1 MEKDIRYKGRV
12 IFYNK
17 DKGFGAI
24 DNPELGSVYLHF
36 SKMIEDYRIA
46 HTHDE
51 VEFNAIPSTRKKGV
65 YEALNVQFIKNE
77 HLDKIINAFQDKTTI
92 YGKVRD
98 INAGGLLID
107 FEGIE
112 LFLPKSEVDI
122 YEFNSYR
129 FLIGKTIEFKIIGI
143 DHRSII
149 ASRKQALEESDDEMK
164 RIKNPI
170 ASSDRVNRM
179 VS

>member
-1 MEKDIRYKGRV
+1 MEKTQKYKGRV
-12 IFYNK
+12 IFYSK

-24 DNPELGSVYLHF
+24 EHAELGSVYLHF
-36 SKMIEDYRIA
+36 SKMIDDYRIA
-46 HTHDE
+46 HANDE
-51 VEFNAIPSTRKKGV
+51 VEFEAIPSTRKKGV
-65 YEALNVQFIKNE
+65 YEAINVQFIQNE
-77 HLDKIINAFQDKTTI
+77 HLDKIINAYQQKATLT
-92 YGKVRD
+92 GKVRD

-129 FLIGKTIEFKIIGI
+129 FLLGKTLEFKIIGI

-149 ASRKQALEESDDEMK
+149 ASRKQVIEESDNELK
-164 RIKNPI
+164 RVKYPSANDSMNKM
-170 ASSDRVNRM
+170 AS
-179 VS
+179 

>member
-1 MEKDIRYKGRV
+1 METEKKYRGRV

-24 DNPELGSVYLHF
+24 ENTELGSVYLHF
-36 SKMIEDYRIA
+36 SKMIDDYRIA
-46 HTHDE
+46 HANDE
-51 VEFNAIPSTRKKGV
+51 VEFEAIPSTRKKGV
-65 YEALNVQFIKNE
+65 YEAINVQFLMNE
-77 HLDKIINAFQDKTTI
+77 HLDKIIDAFQNKKTL

-98 INAGGLLID
+98 INAGGLLVD

-129 FLIGKTIEFKIIGI
+129 FLLGKT
-143 DHRSII
+143 
-149 ASRKQALEESDDEMK
+149 
-164 RIKNPI
+164 
-170 ASSDRVNRM
+170 
-179 VS
+179 